1 MVARAMTRPRALALA
16 LLCTFAGACLADQGE
31 APVARAL
38 ASGAAKAAGPLSFV
52 NEAAQRVDTIPDS
65 QNRFDALFVDFNSD
79 GCPDAF
85 VVSHSDWGATS
96 RLWNNRCDG
105 SGTFQH
111 VPSSQTSHYIA
122 GSPLISGW
130 VTRLDFNGDGKQ
142 DFWGRHGNAM
152 GARYRNGSS
161 NGAHIPRF
169 AAKENGCEGYCAF
182 GDITGSGNL
191 EVVTDTRQV
200 LSMSGQQLR
209 PASGGAAQQVVGDV
223 TGDGWPDIVQPA
235 RGGYWRND
243 RGTLAWV
250 AVPAFAGGSFMQMLL
265 ADFDND
271 GDLDLFYLDG
281 SQFSA
286 SDRGLLYRN
295 NGSGGFTDVS
305 SSSGLSSIAVS
316 DYGNIVA
323 ADFDND
329 GWQDLMAAGVG
340 DSVRIYRNNGNMTF
354 TASTSTSFGQA
365 SGDGPNGWESG
376 KPRADVADFDND
388 GRLDIVKTQFQS
400 NLGLWRNTTNTD
412 GNRWMKVRVRGTAGN
427 SDGVGAS
434 VRWYRPGTSQLI
446 AHMPVLAGEQH
457 PQTHLHTGLGSHATV
472 DLEVR
477 FPNGGPTHRFAN
489 VASNQEL
496 IVYRNGCKLDNW
508 RPGNGWPL
516 AAPSNCSFASA
527 PIRRTGGAPLIA
539 SGNRPAAS
547 TPTAAPALP
556 RQHAAPAIAPVAVGA
571 DDAVATS
578 SQTTRQ
584 LRITPAA
591 LLLWR
596 RFQGWLRVALAEL
609 Q

>member
-1 MVARAMTRPRALALA
+1 
-16 LLCTFAGACLADQGE
+16 
-31 APVARAL
+31 
-38 ASGAAKAAGPLSFV
+38 
-52 NEAAQRVDTIPDS
+52 
-65 QNRFDALFVDFNSD
+65 
-79 GCPDAF
+79 
-85 VVSHSDWGATS
+85 
-96 RLWNNRCDG
+96 
-105 SGTFQH
+105 
-111 VPSSQTSHYIA
+111 
-122 GSPLISGW
+122 
-130 VTRLDFNGDGKQ
+130 
-142 DFWGRHGNAM
+142 
-152 GARYRNGSS
+152 
-161 NGAHIPRF
+161 
-169 AAKENGCEGYCAF
+169 
-182 GDITGSGNL
+182 
-191 EVVTDTRQV
+191 
-200 LSMSGQQLR
+200 
-209 PASGGAAQQVVGDV
+209 
-223 TGDGWPDIVQPA
+223 
-235 RGGYWRND
+235 
-243 RGTLAWV
+243 
-250 AVPAFAGGSFMQMLL
+250 
-265 ADFDND
+265 
-271 GDLDLFYLDG
+271 
-281 SQFSA
+281 
-286 SDRGLLYRN
+286 
-295 NGSGGFTDVS
+295 
-305 SSSGLSSIAVS
+305 
-316 DYGNIVA
+316 
-323 ADFDND
+323 
-329 GWQDLMAAGVG
+329 
-340 DSVRIYRNNGNMTF
+340 
-354 TASTSTSFGQA
+354 
-365 SGDGPNGWESG
+365 
-376 KPRADVADFDND
+376 
-388 GRLDIVKTQFQS
+388 
-400 NLGLWRNTTNTD
+400 
-412 GNRWMKVRVRGTAGN
+412 MKVRVRGTAGN